1 VVCVVYPSLS
11 DIVLGRLINCGPSSF
26 LVSPR
31 CHTYELER
39 GPNGINSFKRHS
51 DGTFTND
58 YTHSLDK
65 IKAKEFVQWLASTK
79 RER

>member
-1 VVCVVYPSLS
+1 DSAMCGAVWCL
-11 DIVLGRLINCGPSSF
+11 LRINCGPSSF

-39 GPNGINSFKRHS
+39 GQNGINSFKRHS